1 MEQVRYEQQRKS
13 LMYFESLG
21 RLYLMQNSAELERDD
36 ELLAQLNAFNKYIDV
51 TYQYHYL
58 TSYSE

>member
-1 MEQVRYEQQRKS
+1 MRYEQLS

-51 TYQYHYL
+51 TYQC
-58 TSYSE
+58 